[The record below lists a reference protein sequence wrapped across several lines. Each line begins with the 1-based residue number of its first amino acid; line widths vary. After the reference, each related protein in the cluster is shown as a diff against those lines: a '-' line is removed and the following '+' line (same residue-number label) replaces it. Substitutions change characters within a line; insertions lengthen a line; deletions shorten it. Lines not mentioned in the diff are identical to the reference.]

1 MVIRT
6 GVVALVLFM
15 ISGLLVACGGAQGT
29 PSPASGQATATVPS
43 AANAASPTS
52 APAASPIVTA
62 TVVTA
67 TAPAGVV
74 AMVNGQPISE
84 DAFDQQ
90 MAQVRAFLKQQ
101 GTDLESDE
109 GKQILDQ
116 DRHRALE
123 QMVDQELVRQAAIK
137 LGIEVTDAQ
146 LEKTV
151 QKGIEQGGGREK
163 LDAWL
168 EQNQLTYENYK
179 ELIRNDL
186 IANAVRQK
194 VVGDVPQTARQVHA
208 RHILVNSKEEALDIL
223 AQLKAGGDFA
233 ALAKEKSLDVVSREK
248 GGDLG
253 FFPAGI
259 MTPAFEKAAFALKP
273 NEISGVVQTPFGF
286 HIIQVLEVDPARELS
301 QDMQQRIEDQRFRRW
316 LAQQRSQ
323 ATIERYLP

>member
-1 MVIRT
+1 M
-6 GVVALVLFM
+6 G
-15 ISGLLVACGGAQGT
+15 SGLLVACGGGQST
-29 PSPASGQATATVPS
+29 PPPATGQAAATVPS
-43 AANAASPTS
+43 VANAASPTS
-52 APAASPIVTA
+52 VPPASPIVTA
-62 TVVTA
+62 AAVTT

-74 AMVNGQPISE
+74 AMVNGQPISQ

-90 MAQVRAFLKQQ
+90 MAQVRAFLEQQ

-109 GKQILDQ
+109 GKQTLDQ

-123 QMVDQELVRQAAIK
+123 QMIDQELVRQAAVE

-146 LEKTV
+146 LEETV
-151 QKGIEQGGGREK
+151 QKGIDQGGGREK

-168 EQNQLTYENYK
+168 EQNHLTYENYK

-186 IANAVRQK
+186 LANAVRVK

-208 RHILVNSKEEALDIL
+208 RHILVNSREEALDIL
-223 AQLKAGGDFA
+223 AKLKAGDDFA
-233 ALAKEKSLDVVSREK
+233 TLAKEKSLDVVSREN

-259 MTPAFEKAAFALKP
+259 MAPEFEKAAFALKP
-273 NEISGVVQTPFGF
+273 NEISDVVQTPFGF
-286 HIIQVLEVDPARELS
+286 HIIQVLEVDPAHELS

-316 LAQQRSQ
+316 LAQQREQ

>member
-1 MVIRT
+1 M
-6 GVVALVLFM
+6 LFVG
-15 ISGLLVACGGAQGT
+15 SGLLVACGGGQST
-29 PSPASGQATATVPS
+29 PPPATGQAAATAPP
-43 AANAASPTS
+43 PTS
-52 APAASPIVTA
+52 APVASPIATAA
-62 TVVTA
+62 TVTQ

-74 AMVNGQPISE
+74 ATVNGQPISQT
-84 DAFDQQ
+84 AFDQQ
-90 MAQVRAFLKQQ
+90 MAQVRAFLEQQ

-123 QMVDQELVRQAAIK
+123 QMIVQELVRQAAVQ

-146 LEKTV
+146 LEESV

-179 ELIRNDL
+179 ELIRSDL
-186 IANAVRQK
+186 LANAVRQK

-223 AQLKAGGDFA
+223 AKLKAGSDFA
-233 ALAKEKSLDVVSREK
+233 DLAKEKSLDVVSREN

-259 MTPAFEKAAFALKP
+259 MTPEFEKAAFALEP
-273 NEISGVVQTPFGF
+273 NEISDVVQTPFGF

-301 QDMQQRIEDQRFRRW
+301 QDMQQRIEDQTFRRW
-316 LAQQRSQ
+316 LAEQRGQ

>member
-1 MVIRT
+1 M
-6 GVVALVLFM
+6 LFVG
-15 ISGLLVACGGAQGT
+15 SGLLVACGGGQST
-29 PSPASGQATATVPS
+29 PPPATGQAAATAPP
-43 AANAASPTS
+43 PTS
-52 APAASPIVTA
+52 APVASPIATAA
-62 TVVTA
+62 TVTQ

-74 AMVNGQPISE
+74 ATVNGQPISQT
-84 DAFDQQ
+84 AFDQQ
-90 MAQVRAFLKQQ
+90 MAQVRAFLEQQ

-123 QMVDQELVRQAAIK
+123 QMIDQELVRQAAVQ

-146 LEKTV
+146 LEESV

-179 ELIRNDL
+179 ELIRSDL
-186 IANAVRQK
+186 LANAVRQK

-223 AQLKAGGDFA
+223 AKLKAGSDFA
-233 ALAKEKSLDVVSREK
+233 DLAKEKSLDVVSREN
-248 GGDLG
+248 GWDLG

-259 MTPAFEKAAFALKP
+259 MTPEFEKAAFALEP
-273 NEISGVVQTPFGF
+273 NEISDVVQTPFGF

-301 QDMQQRIEDQRFRRW
+301 QDMQQRIEDQTFRRW
-316 LAQQRSQ
+316 LAEQRGQ
-323 ATIERYLP
+323 ATIERYLL